1 MATFFRTGDVSV
13 VRGIVFGGFDCIN
26 PGHLEAIRDARLDC
40 DHLTAIISSDMAL
53 IERKGW
59 LQHSAKIRKEVLLA
73 LPEIDEVIVAS
84 ECDSMTVIPD
94 IEKLVA
100 KYPNDKICVFC
111 GPGVT
116 PDSVPEEVSGCTYIY
131 TLREKSYSTS
141 KLFDDARAMKMRSL
155 AEPIKGSILSD
166 DETGRKVGEVA
177 EEHSENDYVVLDDC
191 QIVDLKDHPAL
202 D

>member
-1 MATFFRTGDVSV
+1 MATFFRTGEVPV

-100 KYPNDKICVFC
+100 KYPNDKLCVFC

-155 AEPIKGSILSD
+155 AEPVEESILS
-166 DETGRKVGEVA
+166 
-177 EEHSENDYVVLDDC
+177 EEEYSENDYVVLDDC
-191 QIVDLKDHPAL
+191 QIIDHPAL